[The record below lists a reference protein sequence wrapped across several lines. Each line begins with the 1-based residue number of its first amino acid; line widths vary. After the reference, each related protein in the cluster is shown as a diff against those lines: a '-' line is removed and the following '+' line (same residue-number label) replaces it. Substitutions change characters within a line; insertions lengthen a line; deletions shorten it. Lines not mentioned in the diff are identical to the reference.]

1 MLVRNLLAL
10 ILLGLWLVGCGP
22 TPGEGEGESS
32 PTPSPAASGSPNGR
46 SSPTAVQQPGPP
58 PDVVV
63 TRVEEK
69 QVSLFSEYTA
79 RTEARLTVDVKSQVQ
94 GSLLDFSFQEGT
106 FVNRGQVLFQVDP
119 STYEAQLSSA
129 LAQVEK
135 ARADLEYAKNQVDLR
150 KAQADLT
157 SAKAELKRTQQ
168 DIDRYKPLA
177 FRSVIPMQTYDNA
190 VSARDVAAAQVNA
203 KQAVVDNTRLS
214 DRANI
219 DIAAAQLE
227 AAQASV
233 EQARIT
239 LGYCTITAPFDGVIG
254 KLNVSPGNLVRVG
267 DPVLVTISESNPM
280 YVDFSIA
287 ETDYLKYFKSRPG
300 QGVARPFELLLGD
313 GARYPERGS
322 LQMVGRTI
330 DQQTGTL
337 NLRASFLNP
346 TGILKPG
353 QFARIRFKSTDLKHA
368 LLVPQ
373 RAVFEIQSLNAAYVV
388 GPDNVATQVNL
399 TLGQTFEQY
408 YVVESGLK
416 AGDRVIV
423 EGIQKVRSGWKVNP
437 SEVGGTAE

>member
-1 MLVRNLLAL
+1 MLVRNLLTL
-10 ILLGLWLVGCGP
+10 ILLGLWLVSCGP

-32 PTPSPAASGSPNGR
+32 PTPSASPAASGSP
-46 SSPTAVQQPGPP
+46 SPGAVQQPGPP

-63 TRVEEK
+63 TKVEEK
-69 QVSLFSEYTA
+69 RVSLYSEYTA

-119 STYEAQLSSA
+119 STYEAQLAAA

-135 ARADLEYAKNQVDLR
+135 AKADLEYARNQVDLR
-150 KAQADLT
+150 KAQADLA
-157 SAKAELKRTQQ
+157 SSKAELKRCQQ
-168 DIDRYKPLA
+168 DVDRYKPLA

-219 DIAAAQLE
+219 DIAKAQLE
-227 AAQASV
+227 SAQAAV

-280 YVDFSIA
+280 YVDFSIS
-287 ETDYLKYFKSRPG
+287 ENDYLKYFKARPAG
-300 QGVARPFELLLGD
+300 AGRPFELLLGD
-313 GARYPERGS
+313 GTRYPERGV

-337 NLRASFLNP
+337 DLRASFLNP

-353 QFARIRFKSTDLKHA
+353 QFARIRFKSTDLEHA
-368 LLVPQ
+368 LLIPQ
-373 RAVFEIQSLNAAYVV
+373 RAVFEIQSLKAVYVV
-388 GPDNVATQVNL
+388 GPDNVATQHNL

-423 EGIQKVRSGWKVNP
+423 EGVQKVRSGWKVKP